1 MIQNIICVVGP
12 TASGKTRLAVEL
24 AKAYDGEV
32 VSCDS
37 MQLYRRMNVGTAK
50 PTREEMQGI
59 PHYMIDILEPAEPF
73 SVGRYVEMADPIVQ
87 DILRRGKTCIV
98 CGGTGLYVDSLMA
111 GRTFAPFPETGKRQ
125 ELEELAREQG
135 IEAVLQML
143 ARFDPD
149 SAARLHPSDQRRI
162 IRAAEVYLET
172 GKTITQHNLE
182 TQAVPPKY
190 HPLWLGLDF
199 VDRAELYARI
209 DRRVEIMVEDGLLDE
224 IRGLLAEGIPPTATS
239 LQAIGYKEP
248 MAALRG
254 ELTMEQA
261 VAKIQQESR
270 RYAKRQLTWFRRN
283 REIHWIFAREPYS
296 FAAVWQ
302 QACEWIENAAENSPS
317 GSTVGLR

>member
-1 MIQNIICVVGP
+1 MKQNIICVVGP

-37 MQLYRRMNVGTAK
+37 MQLYRRMNIGTAK
-50 PTREEMQGI
+50 PTQAEMQGV
-59 PHYMIDILEPAEPF
+59 PHHMIDILEPDESF

-87 DILRRGKTCIV
+87 DILRRGKTCVV
-98 CGGTGLYVDSLMA
+98 CGGTGLYADSLMA

-125 ELEELAREQG
+125 ELEAMAEAQG
-135 IEAVLQML
+135 IEAVLKLLEQ
-143 ARFDPD
+143 FDPD
-149 SAARLHPSDQRRI
+149 SAQRLHPGNRRRI

-190 HPLWLGLDF
+190 RPLWLGLDF
-199 VDRAELYARI
+199 TDRAELYARI
-209 DRRVEIMVEDGLLDE
+209 DRRVELMVQDGLLEE

-254 ELTMEQA
+254 ECTMDEA
-261 VAKIQQESR
+261 IAKIQQESR

-283 REIHWIFAREPYS
+283 QELHWIFAQEPYS
-296 FAAVWQ
+296 FDTVWS
-302 QACEWIENAAENSPS
+302 QAREIVDDARKCDSISQ
-317 GSTVGLR
+317 